1 MRYPQIGKQPT
12 RTVSVPQLSGGLNL
26 RDSVS
31 MVADNQLTESLNM
44 WFKDGVLKTRPGLIG
59 DNNSYEYPDISGI
72 FENCEIKT
80 FSYVKKAN
88 GDILALLESNY
99 TETGYGVVEPTNHF
113 FFWMGNNNIEEVGN
127 ISQVCSIQFVVEH
140 KGMLYAFTNIGIIYR
155 YTHGIGWE
163 CDEWVD
169 EATEHVNKCW
179 KSDGKGVY
187 IPTVATNCKSC
198 AVGGGNM
205 LEPYNLISPF
215 YKMIFSTVDDK
226 DNTAGNEMKYSLLNS
241 LEDDDEENSWFEGS
255 EIKAEIAY
263 SNNSSAVHTAVINHL
278 GHAYE
283 DGYNDIDGLRMEIAD
298 GITVM
303 FYKPVRNEKG
313 ELTYDTN
320 GNVVENIAIVGPND
334 YRENN
339 MTITAPGFGDKSR
352 NSERKVFSMTRSVWF
367 GGAAG
372 GINGGGRLFLCGN
385 ENRDEKSLLV
395 WSSLNNPLYF
405 PENNYAYVGSA
416 SSKLCTFGKQDET
429 LVLFKENETYYT
441 YYVQN
446 NDITAEQLFNQSV
459 VDYESSSVYFPV
471 IQLNDSIGCDCPDSV
486 QLCRNRLVWAHS
498 NGKVYSLVTQ
508 SQYNERNIFE
518 ISEMIRPELRKLS
531 GSLQNAISADW
542 EEYYVLAL
550 GNKLYLMDYNSYGY
564 QYIYSY
570 SKAEDAN
577 VKIPWYIW
585 ETPENKSAL
594 KSFIFGSS
602 DNIGVMSCFGANG
615 GIRLGATYFDI
626 SNSAD
631 CDFKWEFNSDNSDI
645 VINHTGPKIPCRAQ
659 TKIFDFSAPN
669 IRKNIKSVGLS
680 VGNNGGTPINVKF
693 ITDCG
698 TEEDV
703 IVLDGADTKER
714 TAGFLDSRILYP
726 CIKSVLR
733 FGVEFSCEG
742 LMAIEG
748 INLSYRYL
756 GGAR

>member
-44 WFKDGVLKTRPGLIG
+44 WFKDGVLKTRPGLVS
-59 DNNSYEYPDISGI
+59 DNNFKHLTTFTGSSDCSMQTFPY
-72 FENCEIKT
+72 IK
-80 FSYVKKAN
+80 KPN
-88 GDILALLESNY
+88 GDILAVVKTVSENKNYYYFMWVGGNGAVAAVSKKETYENFYGTIVDNGELQFIAEHRGALYVYMSNSTDGEYYIY
-99 TETGYGVVEPTNHF
+99 TNKDIGDNWRLVT
-113 FFWMGNNNIEEVGN
+113 EE
-127 ISQVCSIQFVVEH
+127 EYH
-140 KGMLYAFTNIGIIYR
+140 
-155 YTHGIGWE
+155 
-163 CDEWVD
+163 
-169 EATEHVNKCW
+169 
-179 KSDGKGVY
+179 
-187 IPTVATNCKSC
+187 IPTVAINMKPL
-198 AVGGGNM
+198 GGGDM
-205 LEPYNLISPF
+205 LEPYNLLSPYYKSVYSIS
-215 YKMIFSTVDDK
+215 
-226 DNTAGNEMKYSLLNS
+226 
-241 LEDDDEENSWFEGS
+241 DDDDGNMEFELLIPLHEKKAFWNSKKITAKIKYAVQGEVTHEIELGTNFEATES
-255 EIKAEIAY
+255 EYK
-263 SNNSSAVHTAVINHL
+263 T
-278 GHAYE
+278 
-283 DGYNDIDGLRMEIAD
+283 DGLMMGCNGTMLYFYQKSDNSQIYAKIKRENFTCED
-298 GITVM
+298 ITVIA
-303 FYKPVRNEKG
+303 PCPCEKK
-313 ELTYDTN
+313 E
-320 GNVVENIAIVGPND
+320 
-334 YRENN
+334 
-339 MTITAPGFGDKSR
+339 
-352 NSERKVFSMTRSVWF
+352 KVFGMTRSIWF
-367 GGAAG
+367 GGAAYG
-372 GINGGGRLFLCGN
+372 LNGGGRLFLCGN
-385 ENRDEKSLLV
+385 KSEPSLLQ

-446 NDITAEQLFNQSV
+446 SDITADQLKNQSV
-459 VDYESSSVYFPV
+459 IDYEASSVYFPI
-471 IQLNDSIGCDCPDSV
+471 IQLNDSIGCDCPDTV

-542 EEYYVLAL
+542 EGYYVLAL
-550 GNKLYLMDYNSYGY
+550 GTKLYLMDYNSYGY

-577 VKIPWYIW
+577 VKTPWYIW
-585 ETPENKSAL
+585 EIEIHSDSKHPY
-594 KSFIFGSS
+594 IFGAG
-602 DNIGVMSCFGANG
+602 DMLGVLCGYSVNSGYHLAYC
-615 GIRLGATYFDI
+615 YFN
-626 SNSAD
+626 SNSNSECDSTWRLNTIKIGD
-631 CDFKWEFNSDNSDI
+631 CEPGYLLVLEENFK
-645 VINHTGPKIPCRAQ
+645 KIPCHAQ